1 MHSKQFLLQMI
12 AYNESISRISDIIQ
26 NVSFKSG
33 YNLTIL
39 RLQDK
44 NEQMNTDRSL

>member
-1 MHSKQFLLQMI
+1 MYRLYWQLKLNKFKISMHSKQFLLQMI

-33 YNLTIL
+33 YNN
-39 RLQDK
+39 D
-44 NEQMNTDRSL
+44 S